1 MGKPVRIL
9 TNFARFPE
17 NWASSGHSGSAR
29 VVSNA
34 AELLKN
40 CFDADLLLVNG
51 DVPAILMLSFVL
63 SLFPFLKKR
72 LVAVDL
78 VLRKPK
84 GLVSRTS
91 AFIKKLLFARVDHF
105 VNYFRDLDGYR
116 RYYGIGPNRSSFVSF
131 KPNIRGRLPFQAHP
145 DGEYVL
151 CFGRSLRNYDSFI
164 DAVAALPYPAAIPA
178 PNFELL
184 RAHGSRFS
192 YKLTDLPDSL
202 KLLEDNGTPSSLI
215 EFFEGARIVV
225 IPILR
230 DSLCASGIGTYL
242 NAMLMGKCVI
252 ISEGPG
258 VSDLLSDEAIIVPAD
273 DTAALIDAIRRA
285 WEDRELREKVALSGQ
300 RFAESLGGEQDLLQR
315 ILDSVIP
322 RFYAAS

>member
-1 MGKPVRIL
+1 MGKQVRIL

-17 NWASSGHSGSAR
+17 VWKSSGYSGSAR
-29 VVSNA
+29 VVSNTRQ
-34 AELLKN
+34 LLKN
-40 CFDADLLLVNG
+40 CFDAELIIINC
-51 DVPAILMLSFVL
+51 DVPAVLTLCFVFF
-63 SLFPFLKKR
+63 LFPFSKKR

-84 GLVSRTS
+84 GLGAHAG
-91 AFIKKLLFARVDHF
+91 AFIKRLLLARVNHF
-105 VNYFRDLDGYR
+105 VNYFRDLEGYR
-116 RYYGIGPNRSSFVSF
+116 RYYGIGPTRSSFVFF
-131 KPNIRGRLPFQAHP
+131 KPNIRDQYAVQAHP

-164 DAVAALPYPAAIPA
+164 DAVAVLPYPSAIPV

-192 YKLTDLPDSL
+192 RKLTDLPDHL
-202 KLLEDNGTPSSLI
+202 TLLEDNGTPLSLI
-215 EFFEGARIVV
+215 KLLAGARIVV
-225 IPILR
+225 IPIVG

-252 ISEGPG
+252 ISAGPG
-258 VSDLLSDEAIIVPAD
+258 ASDVLSDEAIIVPAD
-273 DTAALIDAIRRA
+273 NTAALIDAIRRV
-285 WEDRELREKVALSGQ
+285 WEDSELREKVALSGQ
-300 RFAESLGGEQDLLQR
+300 RFAESLGGEQELLQR

-322 RFYAAS
+322 RFYTAS